1 MKIKFTIYIT
11 LLFFTV
17 VGQEKEN
24 KLKEDLQAII
34 AKTVDNQKVF
44 GVSFAVQKDS
54 FNWEG
59 TAGNIAI
66 NHTFFIASTCKIFA
80 SAIVF
85 YLINNDKINL
95 KDKISKYLDANT
107 LNQLHVYK
115 GKDYSNEITLE
126 HLLAHTSGLPDYFQ
140 DKDANGESLEKK
152 LTAGKD
158 MGWDFEYTI
167 ALTKKLTP
175 HFAPGTKNKAHY
187 SDANYQILGKIIE
200 VVTGKSFAQNCN
212 EIIINPLQLNNTYLF
227 PQANKEQPKTLYYKN
242 KPLEIPLAMASFGA
256 DGGIVSNSADMM
268 IFIRA
273 FFNGEILNN
282 KKYLRDLSKGNQK
295 KVGIIATL
303 IGNPEVV
310 VLDEPFANLDPTT
323 VNRLKKII
331 KELSENPQ
339 VTILVSSHDLQHTV
353 EVCDRIV
360 ALNKGEVVKDIVT
373 SAETLQEL
381 EAFFAV

>member
-1 MKIKFTIYIT
+1 MIQVNQLSKKYNGT
-11 LLFFTV
+11 TV
-17 VGQEKEN
+17 LQIDNLSIPKGQSFGLVGN
-24 KLKEDLQAII
+24 NGAG
-34 AKTVDNQKVF
+34 KT
-44 GVSFAVQKDS
+44 
-54 FNWEG
+54 
-59 TAGNIAI
+59 
-66 NHTFFIASTCKIFA
+66 TFFSLLLDLIQPTTGEI
-80 SAIVF
+80 
-85 YLINNDKINL
+85 INN
-95 KDKISKYLDANT
+95 
-107 LNQLHVYK
+107 
-115 GKDYSNEITLE
+115 EIPV
-126 HLLAHTSGLPDYFQ
+126 HTSENWKSFTASFLD
-140 DKDANGESLEKK
+140 ESFLI
-152 LTAGKD
+152 G
-158 MGWDFEYTI
+158 Y
-167 ALTKKLTP
+167 LTP
-175 HFAPGTKNKAHY
+175 EEYFYFIGDLRGQNKADV
-187 SDANYQILGKIIE
+187 DALLVKHE
-200 VVTGKSFAQNCN
+200 
-212 EIIINPLQLNNTYLF
+212 E
-227 PQANKEQPKTLYYKN
+227 
-242 KPLEIPLAMASFGA
+242 
-256 DGGIVSNSADMM
+256 
-268 IFIRA
+268 